1 MKKKTINLKEASF
14 TQAINISAQWCKEW
28 GEDLLSEEVLA
39 DRIAELTKTRNGLR
53 GFFAYALSDKDCFLL
68 DKLPFSLIYKLNE
81 GGDAVTDIVVKNLIM
96 SSAQIIIHRRD
107 NNHEYEI
114 TSENISDRC
123 KAILRLLET
132 KSVTKSVNQVLRDL
146 DNIGNSFDNSVKYD
160 SEQKEFIKKQILD
173 EKLKIYGLENIR
185 VVDASVMPEITSGN
199 LNAPTLMIA
208 ERAAEFILN

>member
-1 MKKKTINLKEASF
+1 MEKKTINLHEVSF

-68 DKLPFSLIYKLNE
+68 DKLPFSLIFKLNE
-81 GGDAVTDIVVKNLIM
+81 GGDAVVEIVVKNLIM
-96 SSAQIIIHRRD
+96 SSAQIIIHQRD
-107 NNHEYEI
+107 NNDEYGI
-114 TSENISDRC
+114 TSEIISDRC

-132 KSVTKSVNQVLRDL
+132 NLVTKTINQNLNDL
-146 DNIGNSFDNSVKYD
+146 DTMGNSFDNSIKYD

-173 EKLKIYGLENIR
+173 
-185 VVDASVMPEITSGN
+185 
-199 LNAPTLMIA
+199 IA
-208 ERAAEFILN
+208 Q

>member
-1 MKKKTINLKEASF
+1 MEKKTINLKEASF

-28 GEDLLSEEVLA
+28 GKDILSEEVLA
-39 DRIAELTKTRNGLR
+39 DRIAELIKTRNGLR

-81 GGDAVTDIVVKNLIM
+81 GGDPIAEIVVKNLIM

-114 TSENISDRC
+114 TSENISARC
-123 KAILRLLET
+123 KAILRMLET

-146 DNIGNSFDNSVKYD
+146 DNMGNGFDNSVKYD

-173 EKLKIYGLENIR
+173 
-185 VVDASVMPEITSGN
+185 
-199 LNAPTLMIA
+199 IA
-208 ERAAEFILN
+208 Q